1 MTELG
6 GRLESDVEEGSL
18 NSHTCAA
25 QPAPCG
31 RRCAS
36 RAFEELEGASEL
48 GREQSASA
56 GPPRGVR
63 DCRGLVRD

>member
-1 MTELG
+1 MSRKRPVTELG
-6 GRLESDVEEGSL
+6 GGLKSDVEEGSL

-36 RAFEELEGASEL
+36 CALEELEGEL
-48 GREQSASA
+48 GREQSASGA
-56 GPPRGVR
+56 G
-63 DCRGLVRD
+63 C